1 MNEDVMKAVFLIFS
15 LTVTGVLAYG
25 GITLIAL
32 LRKRLH
38 APSAA
43 TLAAE
48 ELDAIHARLAAADAL
63 EQRVAELEE
72 RVDFTERVLS
82 HRDPE
87 QLPAGPPT
95 DRH

>member
-1 MNEDVMKAVFLIFS
+1 MKVVFLVFS

-25 GITLIAL
+25 GVTVIAL

-43 TLAAE
+43 SLAAD

-72 RVDFTERVLS
+72 RVDFTERMLS

-87 QLPAGPPT
+87 QLAGPPP
-95 DRH
+95 DHQ